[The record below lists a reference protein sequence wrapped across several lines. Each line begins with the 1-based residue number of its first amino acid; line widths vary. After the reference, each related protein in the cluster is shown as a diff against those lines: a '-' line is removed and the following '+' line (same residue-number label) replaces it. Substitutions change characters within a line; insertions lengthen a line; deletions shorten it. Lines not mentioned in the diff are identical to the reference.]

1 MKVVLLVV
9 RCMIPARKL
18 LHAQTVPKAVL
29 IFTCITTLQKNTK
42 IVSTH
47 VKMASGVIPV
57 PQSLVKDALKM
68 LKYFAWQQNTVII
81 TILQYTAILH
91 MRSLGWTTTVSA
103 VNVIWCFITKMKRSG
118 EFCDHVFHHFGPSPR
133 RVVSTGRRMNICL
146 CVCFST
152 DVYLWWEA
160 SVRLGEL
167 SSGWCFWFWY
177 RKGVARVHECS
188 QVLFR
193 LQLFTCSPP
202 AVQSPELQI
211 PPAGI
216 FVSWLGSGWG
226 HTFSLHG
233 QRVHF
238 HFTRC
243 AWQGLLLFPGWCSL
257 HFITQS
263 LLQCLCHQ
271 CFCTVWLCF
280 SLAFLQ
286 DFMLLGNEGSCA
298 ALHPGWCTV
307 ELLQNSRYSGLF
319 SACSVTIFSLA
330 RGSEWCSPQPS
341 IYCLW
346 SWFSHRW

>member
-29 IFTCITTLQKNTK
+29 IFRCITTLQKNTK

-91 MRSLGWTTTVSA
+91 MRSLAWTTTVSA

-177 RKGVARVHECS
+177 RKGVARCSSDCSFSHVH
-188 QVLFR
+188 
-193 LQLFTCSPP
+193 
-202 AVQSPELQI
+202 
-211 PPAGI
+211 
-216 FVSWLGSGWG
+216 
-226 HTFSLHG
+226 
-233 QRVHF
+233 
-238 HFTRC
+238 
-243 AWQGLLLFPGWCSL
+243 LLLFKAQS
-257 HFITQS
+257 FKS
-263 LLQCLCHQ
+263 LLQASLCRGWDLVGVIHFHYMANVCISISPGVHGRDCCSFQ
-271 CFCTVWLCF
+271 DGVLCI
-280 SLAFLQ
+280 SSHKA
-286 DFMLLGNEGSCA
+286 
-298 ALHPGWCTV
+298 
-307 ELLQNSRYSGLF
+307 Y
-319 SACSVTIFSLA
+319 CSVSVTNVFVRCDSASL
-330 RGSEWCSPQPS
+330 
-341 IYCLW
+341 
-346 SWFSHRW
+346 

>member
-29 IFTCITTLQKNTK
+29 IFRCITTLQKNTK

-133 RVVSTGRRMNICL
+133 RVVSTGRHMNICL

-177 RKGVARVHECS
+177 RKGVARCSSDCSFSHVH
-188 QVLFR
+188 
-193 LQLFTCSPP
+193 
-202 AVQSPELQI
+202 
-211 PPAGI
+211 
-216 FVSWLGSGWG
+216 
-226 HTFSLHG
+226 
-233 QRVHF
+233 
-238 HFTRC
+238 
-243 AWQGLLLFPGWCSL
+243 LLLFKAQS
-257 HFITQS
+257 FKS
-263 LLQCLCHQ
+263 LLQASLCRGWDLVGVIHFHYMANVCISISPGVHGRDCCSFQ
-271 CFCTVWLCF
+271 DGVLCI
-280 SLAFLQ
+280 SSHKA
-286 DFMLLGNEGSCA
+286 
-298 ALHPGWCTV
+298 
-307 ELLQNSRYSGLF
+307 Y
-319 SACSVTIFSLA
+319 CSVSVTNVFVRCDSASL
-330 RGSEWCSPQPS
+330 
-341 IYCLW
+341 
-346 SWFSHRW
+346 

>member
-29 IFTCITTLQKNTK
+29 IFRCITTLQKNTK

-216 FVSWLGSGWG
+216 FVSWLGSYIFTTWPTCAFPFHQVCMAGTAALSRMVFFAFH
-226 HTFSLHG
+226 HTKLIAVSLSPMFLYG
-233 QRVHF
+233 V
-238 HFTRC
+238 T
-243 AWQGLLLFPGWCSL
+243 LLLSS
-257 HFITQS
+257 IS
-263 LLQCLCHQ
+263 
-271 CFCTVWLCF
+271 
-280 SLAFLQ
+280 
-286 DFMLLGNEGSCA
+286 
-298 ALHPGWCTV
+298 
-307 ELLQNSRYSGLF
+307 SGLH
-319 SACSVTIFSLA
+319 AA
-330 RGSEWCSPQPS
+330 W
-341 IYCLW
+341 
-346 SWFSHRW
+346 